1 MAAACV
7 SAAVSVT
14 YAQDA
19 EQAQADFIA
28 RMVAD
33 HGFGQDA
40 LEALFAEI
48 EINDRV
54 LEAISRPAERVLAW
68 HEYQD
73 IFLTEARITSG
84 VDFWSEHASRIDVAS
99 QRYGVSP
106 QMLVAIIGIETWFG
120 TRMGS
125 YRVLE

>member
-1 MAAACV
+1 MMATIPVRFIRAFAMAAACV

-40 LEALFAEI
+40 LEALFAELAEQI
-48 EINDRV
+48 MTDLDAEPEPEPGSEEI
-54 LEAISRPAERVLAW
+54 
-68 HEYQD
+68 
-73 IFLTEARITSG
+73 
-84 VDFWSEHASRIDVAS
+84 
-99 QRYGVSP
+99 
-106 QMLVAIIGIETWFG
+106 
-120 TRMGS
+120 
-125 YRVLE
+125 